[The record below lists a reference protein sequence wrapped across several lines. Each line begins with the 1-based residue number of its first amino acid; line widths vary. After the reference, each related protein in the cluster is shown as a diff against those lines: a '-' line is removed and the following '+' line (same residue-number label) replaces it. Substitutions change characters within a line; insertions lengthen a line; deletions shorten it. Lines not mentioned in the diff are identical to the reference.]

1 MTVKEEA
8 IDDAVAAVEFLRS
21 QPQIDPDTVFVAG
34 HSLGGYLA
42 PRIARADPN
51 IAGMIIMAGATR
63 PLEDMMVEQTRYVL
77 ESDGSLSAQD
87 QLQMSQLQQQVDA
100 VKALTGQSSSNDA
113 ILGAPVSY
121 WIDLKDYRPA
131 DLARGL
137 AIPLLIVQ
145 GERDYQVTLQD
156 FQNWQDALAGQA
168 NVTLKSYPGLNHLFI
183 SGDGKSTPIEYQTPG
198 NVAPAIIQDLANWIQ
213 QHSWPVFR

>member
-1 MTVKEEA
+1 
-8 IDDAVAAVEFLRS
+8 
-21 QPQIDPDTVFVAG
+21 VFVAG

-87 QLQMSQLQQQVDA
+87 QLQMSQLQQQVEA

-121 WIDLKDYRPA
+121 WIDLKDSRPA

-137 AIPLLIVQ
+137 TIPLLIAQ